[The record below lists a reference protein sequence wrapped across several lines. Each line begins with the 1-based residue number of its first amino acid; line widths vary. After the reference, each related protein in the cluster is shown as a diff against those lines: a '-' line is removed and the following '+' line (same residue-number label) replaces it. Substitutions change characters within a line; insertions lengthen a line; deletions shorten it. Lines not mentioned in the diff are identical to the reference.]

1 MQRNRAMFRIIWT
14 YCALKPRNVGR
25 RHAVN
30 WYFGGRETKCSPF
43 LLVLNCLTKF
53 TILDQEL
60 IPYRYPSCSCC
71 SCWGDPLQ
79 ENLYSVVSNRI
90 GITFGRIVLQANM
103 HPLTESDFLYEIRIL
118 RWRPRRHFTQ
128 KSAATR
134 WVHTQSLLG
143 TYYAVASASSCSVP
157 VPVRFRICWHKS
169 AFSNEFTAKHMWDKK
184 HRVFNAY
191 GTISHDSIVSMHA
204 HREIDNYSQFVTL
217 LKHRHGNN

>member
-1 MQRNRAMFRIIWT
+1 MRILVNICTDVKRQSPSLFDEVAPTTTRTTTRRNKVMQRNRAMFRIIWT

-134 WVHTQSLLG
+134 
-143 TYYAVASASSCSVP
+143 
-157 VPVRFRICWHKS
+157 
-169 AFSNEFTAKHMWDKK
+169 
-184 HRVFNAY
+184 
-191 GTISHDSIVSMHA
+191 
-204 HREIDNYSQFVTL
+204 
-217 LKHRHGNN
+217 